1 MNIQSWAFRNKFKA
15 RSLMFIA
22 KTVFIFG
29 GFWFGV
35 KLFEQ
40 HYLFPSYSISCLF
53 AIYLL
58 SILIYPFK
66 KSTLEKAFTFS
77 RKKFSGLVMSLSGF
91 LLCMN
96 LGNHVAWENANG
108 INTNNHINKRC
119 TDYFENKK
127 EAPDNTVSLNINHS
141 LSEIFVSDDDDTD
154 TYVLK
159 ITLSILAII
168 SIVILEILILAL
180 GCIMA
185 CDGSEGSAVA
195 LIFFGTAFLAALSI
209 VTLYWISR
217 IRLNKEPVK
226 K

>member
-1 MNIQSWAFRNKFKA
+1 
-15 RSLMFIA
+15 MFLA
-22 KTVFIFG
+22 KSVFIFG
-29 GFWFGV
+29 GLWFGV

-40 HYLFPSYSISCLF
+40 HYLFPSYSIAGLF
-53 AIYLL
+53 TIYLL

-119 TDYFENKK
+119 SDYFESKK
-127 EAPDNTVSLNINHS
+127 ETPGNNVSLNITHTI
-141 LSEIFVSDDDDTD
+141 SEIFVSDDDDTG
-154 TYVLK
+154 TYALK
-159 ITLSILAII
+159 LTLCVFAII
-168 SIVILEILILAL
+168 SIVILEIVILAL
-180 GCIMA
+180 GCMMA
-185 CDGSEGSAVA
+185 CDGSEGAAVA
-195 LIFFGTAFLAALSI
+195 LIFFGTVFLAALSI
-209 VTLYWISR
+209 VTLYWINR